1 MNNAVYCSL
10 MEQARFCYFRQ
21 LGLLRDGG
29 LPFVLAELTVR
40 YLRPGRIGMVVETAA
55 RVTGLGRT
63 SLPMDYEVRTDTE
76 VLANGSAVL
85 VYVDGELRPMPVD
98 PRSRAC
104 LREFEG
110 LDEARP

>member
-1 MNNAVYCSL
+1 

-63 SLPMDYEVRTDTE
+63 SLPMDYEVLTDT
-76 VLANGSAVL
+76 
-85 VYVDGELRPMPVD
+85 
-98 PRSRAC
+98 
-104 LREFEG
+104 
-110 LDEARP
+110 